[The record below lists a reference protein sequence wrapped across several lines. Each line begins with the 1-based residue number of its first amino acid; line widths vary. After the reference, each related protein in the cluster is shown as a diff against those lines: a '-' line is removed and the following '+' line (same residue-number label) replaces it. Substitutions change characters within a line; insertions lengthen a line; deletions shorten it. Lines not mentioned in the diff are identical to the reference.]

1 MGDAAIALYIVG
13 ALLTVYVL
21 AATWQSKDAVS
32 HVREKPHPRTA
43 AHRALDRRIVHWWRA
58 RRRSNAAERT
68 GAKSAAARLRRW
80 TLAPVP
86 SMKERDLSRGR
97 LFASPRGGRL
107 GPNIGGSAR
116 RPRVGRSS
124 SECVQREEI
133 STNSAGARNPT
144 QAPRFN
150 RATALPLDIYAKARV
165 QAIRRTPLTTDSL
178 CARMHGH
185 DTMALGHS
193 WDTSAVTL
201 RDTA

>member
-32 HVREKPHPRTA
+32 HVREKPRPRTA
-43 AHRALDRRIVHWWRA
+43 AHRALDRRIVHCGGRA
-58 RRRSNAAERT
+58 GVAMPQNGRSRRAQRLIAPGGRSRP
-68 GAKSAAARLRRW
+68 S
-80 TLAPVP
+80 P

-133 STNSAGARNPT
+133 STNSGCARNPT
-144 QAPRFN
+144 QAPDLIVQQHCHLIFTPR
-150 RATALPLDIYAKARV
+150 RGCRPSGAR
-165 QAIRRTPLTTDSL
+165 R
-178 CARMHGH
+178 
-185 DTMALGHS
+185 
-193 WDTSAVTL
+193 
-201 RDTA
+201 